1 MIRTVLVDDEPPAR
15 RKLHRL
21 LRSESD
27 FEVIGEAG
35 SAAEAVDLLNRTHPD
50 LVFLDIGLPDATGFD
65 VVESLEDRSALKI
78 VFITAYDDFA
88 LKAFDVHAL
97 DYLLKPV
104 EPERFSSALTCV
116 RSAVQTG
123 ETQQLA
129 SRLDALL
136 ARLRSDAGYVR
147 RLLIQEQ
154 NRSLFLDVKRLDWME
169 SARNYI
175 CIHAGSQTY
184 IQRGTLESLAAK
196 LDPKAFHRINRSQI
210 VNLERIAEV
219 RPWFHGDSK
228 LVLLDGTELN
238 WSRRYRP
245 ESLRQFERL

>member
-15 RKLHRL
+15 RKLHRF
-21 LRSESD
+21 LRSEPD
-27 FEVIGEAG
+27 FEVIGEAE
-35 SAAEAVDLLNRTHPD
+35 SAAEATALLNRSRPD

-65 VVESLEDRSALKI
+65 VVESLENRSSLNI
-78 VFITAYDDFA
+78 VFVTAYDDFA

-104 EPERFSSALTCV
+104 EPGRFSSALARI
-116 RSAVQTG
+116 RSMARSGGAQ
-123 ETQQLA
+123 EL
-129 SRLDALL
+129 SKRLDALV
-136 ARLRSDAGYVR
+136 AGLRSETDHVR

-154 NRSLFLDVKRLDWME
+154 NRSLFVEVNRIDWME

-175 CIHAGSQTY
+175 CIHVGTQTY

-196 LDPKAFHRINRSQI
+196 LDPKLFHRVNRSQI
-210 VNLERIAEV
+210 VNLQRIAEV

-228 LVLLDGTELN
+228 LRLLDGTELN

-245 ESLRQFERL
+245 DSLQELERV